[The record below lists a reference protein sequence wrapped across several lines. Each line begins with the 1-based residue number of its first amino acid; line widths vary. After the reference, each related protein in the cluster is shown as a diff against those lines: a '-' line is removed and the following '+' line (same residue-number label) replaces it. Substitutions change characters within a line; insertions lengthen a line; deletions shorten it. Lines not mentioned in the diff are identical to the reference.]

1 MTTKIENAYVYNT
14 GKRCFE
20 YGSLCFENEW
30 ITGGVLFPD
39 AVIDAV
45 APFDALQPGKAYTY
59 SGGAWVETNVEP

>member
-39 AVIDAV
+39 AVIDAGGGYV
-45 APFDALQPGKAYTY
+45 LPGLIDVHTH
-59 SGGAWVETNVEP
+59 G